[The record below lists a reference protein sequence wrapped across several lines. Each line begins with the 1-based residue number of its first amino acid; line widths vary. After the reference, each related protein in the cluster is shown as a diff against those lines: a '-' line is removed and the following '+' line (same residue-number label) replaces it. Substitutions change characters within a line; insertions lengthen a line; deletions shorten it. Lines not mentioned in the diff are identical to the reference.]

1 MDERQHWGEP
11 CYDSVGWPRVSED
24 SNLLYRVE
32 DGSWALTFVST
43 VVAGTAG
50 TLAYE
55 LLEPMVQ
62 RKLRERRSLSVED
75 VHERV
80 AQLEDL
86 IPFVGTADVF
96 LGQRRPWMADKFEGV
111 REFLDDLGDRPEDE
125 LYDLDQIAGYST
137 NELLQTLD
145 FLVTTNLA
153 LHDEGPVDVF
163 SDSTLEVDFGRDL
176 IAIGGPISN
185 HYTRNLMYG
194 DHVDLPYRYDLNPDD
209 GSDDIADIPP
219 TELREL
225 GLTDERGFDERPN
238 WRLVDRNGNLPRIR
252 NRATKPM
259 RRNGVWKQ
267 DYFTIIKAPNIHPSA
282 RKRVGTE
289 TYSLVL
295 SGCHGLGTRAAI
307 RALQT
312 EHVLDTLD
320 EEAGD
325 GFFQAI
331 GSVKQPESGAID
343 ADRIVVEPEHV
354 ELLDV

>member
-1 MDERQHWGEP
+1 MDERQNWGDP
-11 CYDSVGWPRVSED
+11 CYDSVAWQRVTED

-43 VVAGTAG
+43 VIAGTAG
-50 TLAYE
+50 TIAYE
-55 LLEPMVQ
+55 TLEPLVQ
-62 RKLRERRSLSVED
+62 RKLRERRSRPAGEMN
-75 VHERV
+75 ERV

-86 IPFVGTADVF
+86 LPFVGTADVF
-96 LGQRRPWMADKFEGV
+96 LGQRRPWMADKLRGV
-111 REFLDDLGDRPEDE
+111 GEYLNDIGDRSEDE
-125 LYDLDQIAGYST
+125 LYDIDHIAGYSA

-145 FLVTTNLA
+145 FLISTNLA
-153 LHDEGPVDVF
+153 LHDEGPVGVF
-163 SDSTLEVDFGRDL
+163 SDSTLEVDFSRDL
-176 IAIGGPISN
+176 IAIGGPIPN
-185 HYTRNLMYG
+185 YYTRNLMYG
-194 DHVDLPYRYDLNPDD
+194 DHVDLPYRYDLNPED
-209 GSDDIADIPP
+209 GSDDIADVPP

-225 GLTDERGFDERPN
+225 GLTDERGFDKRPN
-238 WRLVDRNGNLPRIR
+238 WRLVDRDGNLPRIR
-252 NRATKPM
+252 NRKTKPM
-259 RRNGVWKQ
+259 RRDGEWKQ

-282 RKRVGTE
+282 RERVGSE

-320 EEAGD
+320 AEAGD

-331 GSVKQPESGAID
+331 GSVKQPEPGAID
-343 ADRIVVEPEHV
+343 DDRIVVEPEHV